1 MILEPQ
7 QPLRN
12 PYNPATPSATMSRWV
27 PAIILAMMLAVAVPI
42 CADDTDAQVRPDDYP
57 TSLVELQF
65 WHLGTLEI
73 VHVFPY
79 VPVKLAW
86 FPAIPTGCTCWVRE
100 DTREVVDDSTV
111 FAPGSYLI
119 KAYTVTPTPWDP
131 EPTPDPEP
139 SKDGKGTVEI
149 STTAVCIGCG
159 AVVIAV
165 AVLGYFAVR
174 RH

>member
-1 MILEPQ
+1 
-7 QPLRN
+7 
-12 PYNPATPSATMSRWV
+12 MSRWV
-27 PAIILAMMLAVAVPI
+27 PVIILAMMLAVAVPI
-42 CADDTDAQVRPDDYP
+42 YTDDSDAQVRPDNHP

-65 WHLGTLEI
+65 WYLGTLEI

-100 DTREVVDDSTV
+100 DTREVVDDSTI

-119 KAYTVTPTPWDP
+119 RAYTVAPTPWDP

-139 SKDGKGTVEI
+139 EKDKGTFKI
-149 STTAVCIGCG
+149 STTTACVICG
-159 AVVIAV
+159 AIVIAV
-165 AVLGYFAVR
+165 VALGYFAVR
-174 RH
+174 RR